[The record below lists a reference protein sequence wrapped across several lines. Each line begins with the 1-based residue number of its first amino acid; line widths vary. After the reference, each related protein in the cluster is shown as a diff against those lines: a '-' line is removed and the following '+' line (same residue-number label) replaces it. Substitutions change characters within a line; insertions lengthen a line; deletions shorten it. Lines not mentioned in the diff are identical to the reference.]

1 MSLIVQQ
8 SIPYFAAVM
17 EIIYLMVGGSL
28 LIALIFLGAF
38 IWAAK
43 SGQFEEDFAPA
54 VRILFD
60 DPEPKKEDK
69 KEKSESDGNREV

>member
-1 MSLIVQQ
+1 LSHIEQI
-8 SIPYFAAVM
+8 SSPNFAAVM

-60 DPEPKKEDK
+60 DPEPKKEDI
-69 KEKSESDGNREV
+69 KEKSESDGN

>member
-1 MSLIVQQ
+1 LSHIEQVSLPTFV
-8 SIPYFAAVM
+8 AVM

-38 IWAAK
+38 FWAAK

-60 DPEPKKEDK
+60 DSEPKKEEK

>member
-1 MSLIVQQ
+1 LSHIEQI
-8 SIPYFAAVM
+8 SSPNFAAVM

-60 DPEPKKEDK
+60 DPEPKKEDI

>member
-1 MSLIVQQ
+1 
-8 SIPYFAAVM
+8 M

-60 DPEPKKEDK
+60 DAKPTKDSKT
-69 KEKSESDGNREV
+69 EKTKSNGNRKV

>member
-1 MSLIVQQ
+1 MVGPTIT
-8 SIPYFAAVM
+8 YFVPAM
-17 EIIYLMVGGSL
+17 EIIYLMIGGSL

-38 IWAAK
+38 FWAAK

-60 DPEPKKEDK
+60 DPEPKKEEK

>member
-1 MSLIVQQ
+1 M
-8 SIPYFAAVM
+8 
-17 EIIYLMVGGSL
+17 
-28 LIALIFLGAF
+28 LIALIFLVAF
-38 IWAAK
+38 FWAAK

-60 DPEPKKEDK
+60 DSEPEQEEK

>member
-1 MSLIVQQ
+1 
-8 SIPYFAAVM
+8 M

-28 LIALIFLGAF
+28 LIAIIFLGRF

-60 DPEPKKEDK
+60 DAKPAKE
-69 KEKSESDGNREV
+69 EKTEKTKSDGNRKV

>member
-1 MSLIVQQ
+1 
-8 SIPYFAAVM
+8 
-17 EIIYLMVGGSL
+17 MVGGSL

-38 IWAAK
+38 FWAAK

-60 DPEPKKEDK
+60 DSEPKQENK
-69 KEKSESDGNREV
+69 KEKTKSDGNRKV

>member
-1 MSLIVQQ
+1 MVKVSLAFFV
-8 SIPYFAAVM
+8 PAM
-17 EIIYLMVGGSL
+17 EIIYLMIGGSL

-60 DPEPKKEDK
+60 DPEPKKQEK
-69 KEKSESDGNREV
+69 KEKTESDGNREV

>member
-1 MSLIVQQ
+1 MVGPTIT
-8 SIPYFAAVM
+8 YFVPAM
-17 EIIYLMVGGSL
+17 EIIYLMIGGSL

-38 IWAAK
+38 FWAAK

-60 DPEPKKEDK
+60 DPEPKKEDI

>member
-1 MSLIVQQ
+1 MVKASLAFFV
-8 SIPYFAAVM
+8 PAM
-17 EIIYLMVGGSL
+17 EIIYLMIGGSL

-60 DPEPKKEDK
+60 DPEPKKQEK
-69 KEKSESDGNREV
+69 KEKTESDGNREV

>member
-1 MSLIVQQ
+1 MAL
-8 SIPYFAAVM
+8 PYFVFDM
-17 EIIYLMVGGSL
+17 DIIYLMIGGSL

-60 DPEPKKEDK
+60 DPEPKKEEK
-69 KEKSESDGNREV
+69 KEKTESDGNREV